1 AMRVPRAL
9 RLAGVLLVADAVAL
23 AALAPLIPALALLV
37 APALATWL
45 EAALRFLALGTAG
58 WLLVPGDTRATVV
71 TAAALSLSP
80 ATFLALQATLALP
93 GAAPVLLATSS
104 LGWPLLAHG
113 AAALA
118 LLTWRALEHEAPATK
133 DSGDSPKARATLR
146 RLLDLVWPEWPYMC
160 VALTFLVL
168 AVIGETMVPYYTGRV
183 IDLLS
188 NGFNVEGFNSA
199 IILMG
204 LASVGSAFF
213 TGCRNGCFTWVRT
226 RLNAR
231 MCDRLFC
238 HLLRQELA
246 FFERVKAADLVS
258 RLATDV
264 PMMNEVVPR
273 NANIFLRSLVKASV
287 VLAFMGRL
295 SWRLTLLAL
304 FELPLAMAARKLHE
318 VRHQALLQAILEATA
333 RANTVVHEA
342 VAAIETVQGFGAE
355 VDEVERYAQALD
367 KTRRLKDRRD
377 LELALFVL
385 FQRVLQVAVQAL
397 MLYCAQQHI
406 TEGVLTAGGLVSF
419 LLYQSRLSSHVQ
431 EFVYSYSNAL
441 SKMGATSKVFEYL
454 DREPAM
460 ATGGTWAPATLRGHV
475 AFRNVTFAYPTRPEE
490 PVLQD
495 VSFELRPGEVTALA
509 GLNGSGKS
517 TCVALLE
524 RFYEPQAGAVLL
536 DGVPLRDY
544 EHSYLHQQVRAA
556 RGRPPGWRVE
566 PGLMVCAAQVALVAQ
581 EPVLFSGSIRD
592 NITYGMEG
600 CSEAQ
605 VEAAAR
611 AAGAWGFICAL
622 EQGLDT
628 GESGTRQWGWGRAS
642 GDGDRATLT
651 RSLSS
656 PDVGEKGGQLSAG
669 QKQQVAIARALLRRP
684 TVLVLDEASSALDSD
699 GELALQRAVQGG
711 SARTVLLIAHRRR
724 ALESADRVVVLRGG
738 AVAEEGTPAEL
749 LACGGHYARL
759 VRG

>member
-1 AMRVPRAL
+1 MQVPRAL

-23 AALAPLIPALALLV
+23 AALAPLVPALALLV

-133 DSGDSPKARATLR
+133 DSSDSPKARATLR

-168 AVIGETMVPYYTGRV
+168 AVMGETMVPYYTGRV

-213 TGCRNGCFTWVRT
+213 TGCRSGCFMWVHT

-231 MCDRLFC
+231 VCDRLFC

-246 FFERVKAADLVS
+246 FFEQVKAADLVS
-258 RLATDV
+258 RLAADV

-304 FELPLAMAARKLHE
+304 FELPLAMAARTLYE

-355 VDEVERYAQALD
+355 ADEVERYAQALD

-431 EFVYSYSNAL
+431 EFVYSYSNTL
-441 SKMGATSKVFEYL
+441 SKMGATCKVFEYL

-460 ATGGTWAPATLRGHV
+460 ATDGTWAPATLRGHV
-475 AFRNVTFAYPTRPEE
+475 AFRNVTFAYLTRPEE

-544 EHSYLHQQVRAA
+544 EHGYLHQ
-556 RGRPPGWRVE
+556 
-566 PGLMVCAAQVALVAQ
+566 QVALVAQ

-628 GESGTRQWGWGRAS
+628 
-642 GDGDRATLT
+642 
-651 RSLSS
+651 
-656 PDVGEKGGQLSAG
+656 DVGEKGGQLSAG

-749 LACGGHYARL
+749 LTRGGHYARL
-759 VRG
+759 VRGE